1 MIIKKIDEKSSED
14 DVKELEDKP
23 IQKEDIELIHVDKN
37 YDSDDETVDFFFND
51 MSKLMENK
59 GIRVK
64 DSNTYTLFDDAII
77 EEEEKEE

>member
-1 MIIKKIDEKSSED
+1 
-14 DVKELEDKP
+14 
-23 IQKEDIELIHVDKN
+23 KEDIELIHVDKN